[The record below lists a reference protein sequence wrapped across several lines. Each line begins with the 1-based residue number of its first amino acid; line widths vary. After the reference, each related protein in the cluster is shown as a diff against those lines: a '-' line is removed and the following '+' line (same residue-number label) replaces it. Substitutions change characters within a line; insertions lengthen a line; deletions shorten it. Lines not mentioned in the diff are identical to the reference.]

1 MGANVDERI
10 VQMKFDN
17 AQFEKGIATSM
28 SSLEKFHNSL
38 HSKEGTKGLQEVAS
52 GVEKITSVSTGLIA
66 KVTAISRVT
75 NEAITV
81 AKNFVKTLTIDP
93 IKTGLNE
100 YELKMGSVQTILM
113 GTGESLDVVMDKLEE
128 LNRYADRTVYSF
140 QDMTSNIGKFT
151 NAGVKLDAA
160 TKAIQGVSNL
170 AAVSGA
176 NAVEASRAM
185 YNISQALG
193 TGYMQLID
201 WKSIENANMATM
213 EFKQTLIDTA
223 IEMGVLS
230 EADKVTAENFR
241 ETLKDKWLTNE
252 VLLRTLVKYTD
263 ETTELG
269 KKAYAAATEIKT
281 ATQLFDVMKES
292 VQSGWA
298 ITWENIIGNFDE
310 AKELFTGIG
319 KMFDIFASKSADS
332 RNSVLADWKELGGR
346 QAIITSLY
354 NTFANLLILIKPFK
368 EAFRDVFPATTGR
381 TLADLSQKLR
391 DFTSHVWIS
400 KDAAEGLKNV
410 LVILLT
416 PVKLLCNAFKMAAS
430 VIGTVASIGWYMAQV
445 FLSMFKNVDSFGTI
459 MQKVLGDERY
469 TRILTAWNKLLANFQ
484 NGVINLIKGVAGL
497 VSIISN
503 LSVVKNIRKEASEF
517 MNSGVDKFLDNL
529 ISAFEKLANFDFT
542 FPSIDIS
549 TLNKYK
555 SFGNTLDFLRKKY
568 DELKLSIRS
577 LFSSARKN
585 ESLLGTLKANF
596 EGVTQKIKEFV
607 SRITPGKILLVGYG
621 LALTLFITKLSKLTE
636 TITGLIG
643 SISGITSGI
652 SKAIDAFVFDKKAAS
667 IIKIAASFG
676 MLAASLVALTL
687 VDTKKLIAAGV
698 ALGLLGTGLIVFSK
712 IFGKITNISD
722 IPKVLASFV
731 GLSVSIW
738 MLVASLNALNK
749 ITFKDDIWKNLGVLA
764 TTLAGFAAI
773 AIVLSKLAPKMSGG
787 SLFLV
792 AFAFSVDKLVIALEK
807 LQGLSISSGE
817 ATVKQMISLLALI
830 GGFVVIAGKMKIT
843 SAAGILLLAGSI
855 DLIITAFNKISAN
868 IDLSGLDT
876 VFSNV
881 KSAIITIKNF
891 VLSSSIQ
898 DLQKLGGTAIVA
910 AAGIVALS
918 GSLYFILSGINM
930 LSKGIVKVAIAIGIV
945 IASFKLLEKVDP
957 KTIESG
963 VKVLKQIFIGFS
975 GLTAVL
981 GLFSAGFGSSS
992 GEVKGTGGMLKS
1004 LDGLLKG
1011 TQKVVQLGKAAS
1023 KIGTAMIKVSVAI
1036 GVLVGVMKLMEHLD
1050 PDKMKQ
1056 NLVAIEI
1063 LMTTFGVMIALT
1075 AFAKKSGPIIAL
1087 AAVIG
1092 TLVSALAL
1100 FTLIPS
1106 KELMISA
1113 VAIGVALIA
1122 LGQMFNGLATGIDFR
1137 TALSAVISMVGIVLS
1152 IRVLMEG
1159 LKAMEDYDWN
1169 NGLKAA
1175 AGLSL
1180 LAVAFAGAVKILSTI
1195 KNFNELGSS
1204 MISFIG
1210 VTATMLAATVILGNF
1225 AQQFY
1230 SIDWASLISGSV
1242 SIGILAIGFAKAAE
1256 ILSGADF
1263 GSFSAMGTALTTFAG
1278 IAGSMT
1284 IVASLL
1290 GVLAK
1295 GFFSIDWS
1303 SMIAGSVS
1311 LGIMANSFA
1320 FAASLLSSAK
1330 FDSFEKMGTALGA
1343 FSGVALATSI
1353 AVNILAPAF
1362 MKMATIPWNT
1372 LITAGAAVST
1382 MSIGMATATGI
1393 LAMFAN
1399 TMEKHIVG
1407 MVTGAGVM
1415 IAVAAACRVLS
1426 PALQMLAGI
1435 KMGSMLTA
1443 MVGLA
1448 GTLGILGG
1456 AAYIFGKAMG
1466 SMLKGT
1472 VILLALSAVLKL
1484 LVPSLQQL
1492 ATIKFM
1498 DAIQGI
1504 GALTVALV
1512 ALGACAGILGMFIPQ
1527 ILLGTVAIAG
1537 FGLAL
1542 KLFVPQLQQLATIK
1556 FMDAIQGIG
1565 ALAIALVALGAC
1577 TGIMGMFIPQ
1587 ILLGTVAIAGFGLAL
1602 KLFVPQLQQLATI
1615 SFADALQGIG
1625 ALTIALVALGACT
1638 GIMGSL
1644 FPLMSSGT
1652 IILIGLGVAVNI
1664 LATGLKTG
1672 ASAVQ
1677 KFATAMNIML
1687 PTLTA
1692 LGSMNLTGI
1701 AGGLGLV
1708 ALSVA
1713 ALSVS
1718 SLLLIPAA
1726 VAVGTFSAAL
1736 GLLSLA
1742 LYALNSVLE
1751 SADMLSNLFN
1761 AGVDI
1766 AGKLLNGIQSTID
1779 GVNGIV
1785 EIAKNAVQGFING
1798 VIAEIDNIWDAG
1810 VVIANSFMDGL
1821 CSVAGLDEHSPS
1833 IAMSTKGVYAV
1844 VGFIGG
1850 TESQNKAVKAAG
1862 VGTANAYKSGVNSG
1876 LKSVEAQ
1883 GAALAKSVANAEKK
1897 TGQKEMPKAAKAG
1910 MDKQIEMMEKYHP
1923 KFESEGGAE
1932 AKAAADG
1939 FTDETKTTIPAVG
1952 ASAGRELITS
1962 MADGLKE
1969 KFPFMGKTI
1978 DSAVQ
1983 YIESNF
1989 GEAIDNMDVS
1999 VLSRLIDDNGGLLGF
2014 ASDFLGM
2021 DDTIGSVTD
2030 SLDGIFDGLSGGID
2044 GVGDSASKA
2053 SADIEDLSDKLAELR
2068 TNIMDSMDMFSKFD
2082 DTVDISIDDMF
2093 VNMQSQIEGVSKWSK
2108 DLANLTAMGFH
2119 ESFVKELADKG
2130 LDGYKYVEALQ
2141 DATAEQIF
2149 TYNQMYLEFSNSAD
2163 AAMEYVKAALPKFAQ
2178 YLSEKFGE
2186 PIEFIGHAAT
2196 KAKDGTWSFCESL
2209 TGAETVL
2216 DSTSWALQKA
2226 TEITED
2232 ATQAQE
2238 ENTEAQLENAEAM
2251 QENAD
2256 VQADNTDA
2264 TEDNTQ
2270 AQKDNT
2276 KEEDKNTTS
2285 KEDNT
2290 EAHDENTD
2298 SQDENTEAQ
2307 KENTESQIENTEAT
2321 EDATEATQ
2329 EHTDAELEAAKAEQ
2343 EQGDSA
2349 SDAADD
2355 TSNLGDAMK
2364 FTVAQAVELV
2374 KRIAKVNSELST
2386 MQESL
2391 KETIDDQINIFEVF
2405 DDGSEKIS
2413 KGDLLKNMDS
2423 QLKGIV
2429 EWKNNLKSLF
2439 SQGISEDFYQ
2449 YLMNLGQDG
2458 KQYVDALLS
2467 MTPDEL
2473 KKADDYYTQLMTI
2486 SDTASQEIVD
2496 KLRESGKYSVA
2507 GLIEGVKEC
2516 IPEVYNAGME
2526 AADAYNQGYQE
2537 QEQIHSPS
2545 VVQFQNGVYETQGL
2559 INGINSM
2566 LPAVR
2571 NVGRAMGY
2579 ALTNNT
2585 NGFKSVANY
2594 DVFYRIGLQ
2603 IDQGLINGIRD
2614 MTDRVAAQAAEMA
2627 RAAYEAACAALGV
2640 HSPSKMFYEIGMY
2653 LDLGMANAM
2662 DDYSRVVEMSSRS
2675 VGEAALNSM
2684 RDSIAKLQAYA
2695 LSDIEDPVIRPVL
2708 DLSEIQNGVK
2718 SANVLLSSGIS
2729 ASSKIAMEGNS
2740 VFNASRDSNT
2750 STNNQTSNTTAGN
2763 SYNFVQNNYSPKAL
2777 SRIDIYRQTK
2787 SQFAELK
2794 GVQ

>member
-1 MGANVDERI
+1 MGANIDERI
-10 VQMKFDN
+10 VRMKFDN

-81 AKNFVKTLTIDP
+81 AKNFVKSLTIDP
-93 IKTGLNE
+93 IKTGLDE

-223 IEMGVLS
+223 KEMGVLS
-230 EADKVTAENFR
+230 EKDKVTAENFR

-269 KKAYAAATEIKT
+269 KKAFAAATEIKT
-281 ATQLFDVMKES
+281 VTQLFDVMKES

-298 ITWENIIGNFDE
+298 ITWENVIGNFDE

-319 KMFDIFASKSADS
+319 KMFDLFASKSADS

-368 EAFRDVFPATTGR
+368 DAFRDVFPATTGR
-381 TLADLSQKLR
+381 TLANLSQKLR
-391 DFTSHVWIS
+391 EFTSHVWIS
-400 KDAAEGLKNV
+400 KDAAEGLKNI

-416 PVKLLCNAFKMAAS
+416 PVKLLCNVLKMTAS
-430 VIGTVASIGWYMAQV
+430 VLGTVASVGWYMAQV
-445 FLSMFKNVDSFGTI
+445 FLSMFKNVNSFGTI
-459 MQKVLGDERY
+459 IQKVLGDERY
-469 TRILTAWNKLLANFQ
+469 SRILTAWNKLLANIQ
-484 NGVINLIKGVAGL
+484 NGIIYLISDIANLASAL
-497 VSIISN
+497 SN
-503 LSVVKNIRKEASEF
+503 LSVIRNLRQSVNEF
-517 MNSGVDKFLDNL
+517 INSGADKFLDTL
-529 ISAFEKLANFDFT
+529 ITAFEKLANFDF
-542 FPSIDIS
+542 SINLS
-549 TLNKYK
+549 NYK
-555 SFGNTLDFLRKKY
+555 SLGNILEFLKQKY
-568 DELKLSIRS
+568 DEIKVSIVGFFSASRNIPSFLDALKSRFESIA
-577 LFSSARKN
+577 L
-585 ESLLGTLKANF
+585 
-596 EGVTQKIKEFV
+596 KIKDLV
-607 SRITPGKILLVGYG
+607 NRINPTKILLVGYG
-621 LALTLFITKLSKLTE
+621 LALTLLITKLSKLAE
-636 TITGLIG
+636 SITGLVG

-652 SKAIDAFVFDKKAAS
+652 NKAVKAFTFDKKATA
-667 IIKIAASFG
+667 IVKIAAAFG
-676 MLAASLVALTL
+676 ILAASLIALSL
-687 VDTKKLIAAGV
+687 VDTKKLITASL
-698 ALGLLGTGLIVFSK
+698 ALGVLGGELIGLTVVLSK
-712 IFGKITNISD
+712 FTNLGD
-722 IPKVLASFV
+722 IPKVLLSLV
-731 GLSVSIW
+731 GLSASIGI
-738 MLVASLNALNK
+738 LVASLNALNK
-749 ITFKDDIWKNLGVLA
+749 ITFTSSIWKNLGVLA
-764 TTLAGFAAI
+764 ATLVGFAAV
-773 AIVLSKLAPKMSGG
+773 AITLSKLAPKMSGG
-787 SLFLV
+787 SLFLIS
-792 AFAFSVDKLVIALEK
+792 FAFSVDKLVTALGK
-807 LQGLSISSGE
+807 LQELNISAGE
-817 ATVKQMISLLALI
+817 STVKQMISLMALI
-830 GGFVVIAGKMKIT
+830 GGFVIIAGKMKIT

-855 DLIITAFNKISAN
+855 DLIISAFNKISAN

-876 VFSNV
+876 VFNTV
-881 KSAIITIKNF
+881 KSAIVSIKNF
-891 VLSSSIQ
+891 ILNSSIQ
-898 DLQKLGGTAIVA
+898 DLQKMSGIALVT
-910 AAGIVALS
+910 AAGMVALS
-918 GSLYFILSGINM
+918 GSLYFIMSGINM
-930 LSKGIVKVAIAIGIV
+930 LSKGIIKVAIAIGIV
-945 IASFKLLEKVDP
+945 LLSLKMLKNVDT
-957 KTIESG
+957 KTIDNG
-963 VKVLKQIFIGFS
+963 IKVLKQLFIGLS
-975 GLTAVL
+975 GLAAVL
-981 GLFSAGFGSSS
+981 GLFSGGFEKAS
-992 GEVKGTGGMLKS
+992 GEANGRGGLSES
-1004 LDGLLKG
+1004 LNGLLKG
-1011 TQKVVQLGKAAS
+1011 TRKVVQLGKAAS
-1023 KIGTAMIKVSVAI
+1023 KIGTAMIKVSIAI
-1036 GVLVGVMKLMEHLD
+1036 GILVGVIKLMEYLD
-1050 PDKMKQ
+1050 PEKMQQ
-1056 NLVAIEI
+1056 NLIAVEL
-1063 LMTTFGVMIALT
+1063 LMASFGVLIRLS
-1075 AFAKKSGPIIAL
+1075 AFAKKTGPIIAL
-1087 AAVIG
+1087 AAIIG

-1100 FTLIPS
+1100 LTLISPE
-1106 KELMISA
+1106 ELLLSA
-1113 VAIGVALIA
+1113 GSLSVSL
-1122 LGQMFNGLATGIDFR
+1122 L
-1137 TALSAVISMVGIVLS
+1137 ALSRMFESIGGMDFKPALSSIVAMSGIVAS
-1152 IRVLMEG
+1152 IRVLMKGLNDMSGYDWNAG
-1159 LKAMEDYDWN
+1159 LKAS
-1169 NGLKAA
+1169 AS
-1175 AGLSL
+1175 LSL
-1180 LAVAFAGAVKILSTI
+1180 LAVSLSKSVTMLAGIESFEELGSAMVSFIGIAGTMILTVTALGILAKDFFNIDWDSMLAGAVSLS
-1195 KNFNELGSS
+1195 L
-1204 MISFIG
+1204 M
-1210 VTATMLAATVILGNF
+1210 
-1225 AQQFY
+1225 
-1230 SIDWASLISGSV
+1230 SV
-1242 SIGILAIGFAKAAE
+1242 SFAKAAE
-1256 ILSGADF
+1256 TLSGTNF
-1263 GSFSAMGTALTTFAG
+1263 ESFKSMGSTLTSFVGISGTMIL
-1278 IAGSMT
+1278 
-1284 IVASLL
+1284 VASLL
-1290 GVLAK
+1290 GILAK
-1295 GFFSIDWS
+1295 DFFNIDWD
-1303 SMIAGSVS
+1303 SMIVGCIS
-1311 LGIMANSFA
+1311 LGIMANAFASACLILSKANFESFKSMGSAVVSFVGVAAAMTGAISLMIPAIQKLSAMPWKGVLTASVAISALAISLSTAVGILASFA
-1320 FAASLLSSAK
+1320 RMNNSIPNMIAMAGVMVAMAYGVKILTPSLEELGKLSFEEIAKGLITIGGSILILGAATAILSSFSYKALFGAGAMVAMAYGVKILTPALEELANLSLWDVIKMLVALAGAIVILGGSAAILGAIPELILPGAAAIIILAYAMKTLAPALDTLGAMPIWNIVKMLLALAGSIVVLGVLGSALGVLSPLALLGAASL
-1330 FDSFEKMGTALGA
+1330 
-1343 FSGVALATSI
+1343 
-1353 AVNILAPAF
+1353 
-1362 MKMATIPWNT
+1362 W
-1372 LITAGAAVST
+1372 
-1382 MSIGMATATGI
+1382 
-1393 LAMFAN
+1393 
-1399 TMEKHIVG
+1399 
-1407 MVTGAGVM
+1407 
-1415 IAVAAACRVLS
+1415 
-1426 PALQMLAGI
+1426 
-1435 KMGSMLTA
+1435 
-1443 MVGLA
+1443 
-1448 GTLGILGG
+1448 
-1456 AAYIFGKAMG
+1456 
-1466 SMLKGT
+1466 
-1472 VILLALSAVLKL
+1472 ALSKALSG
-1484 LVPSLQQL
+1484 LV
-1492 ATIKFM
+1492 
-1498 DAIQGI
+1498 
-1504 GALTVALV
+1504 
-1512 ALGACAGILGMFIPQ
+1512 
-1527 ILLGTVAIAG
+1527 
-1537 FGLAL
+1537 
-1542 KLFVPQLQQLATIK
+1542 
-1556 FMDAIQGIG
+1556 
-1565 ALAIALVALGAC
+1565 
-1577 TGIMGMFIPQ
+1577 
-1587 ILLGTVAIAGFGLAL
+1587 
-1602 KLFVPQLQQLATI
+1602 
-1615 SFADALQGIG
+1615 
-1625 ALTIALVALGACT
+1625 
-1638 GIMGSL
+1638 
-1644 FPLMSSGT
+1644 
-1652 IILIGLGVAVNI
+1652 
-1664 LATGLKTG
+1664 
-1672 ASAVQ
+1672 
-1677 KFATAMNIML
+1677 
-1687 PTLTA
+1687 PTLTGLESINLRNIA
-1692 LGSMNLTGI
+1692 SGLTSMASGI
-1701 AGGLGLV
+1701 AAFG
-1708 ALSVA
+1708 A
-1713 ALSVS
+1713 S

-1726 VAVGTFSAAL
+1726 ISIGAFSLAIR
-1736 GLLSLA
+1736 LLSSA
-1742 LYALNSVLE
+1742 LDTLGAVLE
-1751 SADMLSNLFN
+1751 DNTILQDVFDSGANIGNNLVGGMQSVIDSAN
-1761 AGVDI
+1761 GV
-1766 AGKLLNGIQSTID
+1766 ID
-1779 GVNGIV
+1779 T
-1785 EIAKNAVQGFING
+1785 AKNAVTGFVDGVKNG
-1798 VIAEIDNIWDAG
+1798 LGNIWNSG
-1810 VVIANSFMDGL
+1810 VEVANSFMNGL
-1821 CSVAGLDEHSPS
+1821 CSIAGLDEHSPS
-1833 IAMSTKGVYAV
+1833 IAMNTKGVYAV
-1844 VGFIGG
+1844 AGFIGG
-1850 TESQNKAVKAAG
+1850 VESQNNAVKASG
-1862 VGTANAYKSGVNSG
+1862 ISTANAYKSGVNSG
-1876 LKSVEAQ
+1876 LKTIDAQ
-1883 GAALAKSVANAEKK
+1883 GAALAKSVADAEKK

-1923 KFESEGGAE
+1923 KFEEQGGKE
-1932 AKAAADG
+1932 AKAAGDG
-1939 FTDETKTTIPAVG
+1939 FKNETKTSITASG
-1952 ASAGRELITS
+1952 TSAGRELITS

-1969 KFPFMGKTI
+1969 KLPFMGKTI

-2044 GVGDSASKA
+2044 SVGDSASKA
-2053 SADIEDLSDKLAELR
+2053 SADVEDLSDKLAELR

-2119 ESFVKELADKG
+2119 ESFVKELSDKG

-2141 DATAEQIF
+2141 DATAEQVF

-2178 YLSEKFGE
+2178 YLSEELGE
-2186 PIEFIGHAAT
+2186 PIEFIAHAAT

-2256 VQADNTDA
+2256 AQTDNTDA

-2276 KEEDKNTTS
+2276 KEEDKNTAS
-2285 KEDNT
+2285 QEDNT

-2307 KENTESQIENTEAT
+2307 KENTGSQIENTEVT

-2329 EHTDAELEAAKAEQ
+2329 EHTEAELEAAKAEQ

-2349 SDAADD
+2349 ADAADD

-2374 KRIAKVNSELST
+2374 KRIAKVNSELNT

-2391 KETIDDQINIFEVF
+2391 KETIDDQINIFEAF

-2423 QLKGIV
+2423 QLKGII

-2486 SDTASQEIVD
+2486 SDTASQEIVN

-2526 AADAYNQGYQE
+2526 TADAYNQGYQE

-2594 DVFYRIGLQ
+2594 DVFYKLGLQ
-2603 IDQGLINGIRD
+2603 IDRGLINGIRD

-2627 RAAYEAACAALGV
+2627 RAAYKAACTALGV
-2640 HSPSKMFYEIGMY
+2640 HSPSKMFYDIGMY
-2653 LDLGMANAM
+2653 SDIGMANAM

-2675 VGEAALNSM
+2675 VGEAALDSM

-2718 SANVLLSSGIS
+2718 SANMLLSSGIS
-2729 ASSKIAMEGNS
+2729 ATSRIAMEGSS

-2750 STNNQTSNTTAGN
+2750 STNSQTNNTTAGN